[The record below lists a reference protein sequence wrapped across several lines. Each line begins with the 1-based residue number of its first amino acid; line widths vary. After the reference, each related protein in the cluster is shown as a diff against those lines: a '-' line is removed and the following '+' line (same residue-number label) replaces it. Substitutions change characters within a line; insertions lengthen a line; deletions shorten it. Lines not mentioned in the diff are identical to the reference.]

1 MVATL
6 YQVRRA
12 WNYADGP
19 GFEEAGILAVDDD
32 ARRYTLQLVRFTGY
46 GERQSANADFF
57 PRALERDQAYAMI
70 EAGAADHE
78 RMVAMYG
85 ADRQQAVDGSY
96 PNEVVLLRAGVNPF
110 APYSL
115 RRLEDAAKAG

>member
-6 YQVRRA
+6 FQVRRA
-12 WNYADGP
+12 YNYADGP

-32 ARRYTLQLVRFTGY
+32 AQRYTVQLLYFSGN
-46 GERQSANADFF
+46 GEDRLGGMDFW
-57 PRALERDQAYAMI
+57 PRDITRKAAYAMI
-70 EAGAADHE
+70 EQGQRDHE
-78 RMVAMYG
+78 YMVALYG
-85 ADRQQAVDGSY
+85 DDRQQAVDGSY

-115 RRLEDAAKAG
+115 RRLEDAATAG